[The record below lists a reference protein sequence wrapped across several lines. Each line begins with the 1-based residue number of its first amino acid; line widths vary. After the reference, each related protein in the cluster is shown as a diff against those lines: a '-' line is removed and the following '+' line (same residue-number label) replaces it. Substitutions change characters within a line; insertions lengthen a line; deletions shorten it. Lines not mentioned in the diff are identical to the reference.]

1 MPLCR
6 AVPFVDFSWLS
17 EVIGYAT
24 YQWNGPEALQLLYAG
39 GVTTCVGLLAWG
51 VWWKTRSNL
60 AAALAAALYLWV
72 DWKQLAIARP
82 QLVGCVCCMFLL
94 VLARTIRRVAL
105 PIPRLRVAKNGGY
118 EITASLVE
126 SKFPF
131 PLTSLA
137 VVILFAAW
145 ANLHGS
151 FLVGLALLGA
161 TVCGRA
167 GNMLRRTGSLR
178 IVYRDRAAR
187 RGVAFLVIAMAAVL
201 LNPYGWRI
209 YTAAWQLAANP
220 NLADLVEWK
229 PLGLWM
235 SQARAALAVSLGLL
249 AVYSL
254 TPRRISVAEPLLLV
268 GFGAAALTVSRMIV
282 WWGPI
287 AAYYA
292 ALHAAAIAKRRRLGM
307 HLVQKLRL
315 SRVYALCTTRMLPT
329 SFPVFVI
336 ACAVFLTPIFTHDFL
351 GRALEFYRD
360 RNFSVQTPVEAAE
373 YLVENP
379 PRGQIFNT
387 LEWGDYLLWAGPA
400 RLQVFAASHVHL
412 IPRPAWQDYVRII
425 TLDDGWQKILE
436 RYRINTAIV
445 DDDRHAALAD
455 ALREDAAWAVV
466 YEDAQGLIFVR
477 RQPL

>member
-235 SQARAALAVSLGLL
+235 SQARASLAVSIGLL
-249 AVYSL
+249 AVYAL
-254 TPRRISVAEPLLLV
+254 TPRRISIAEPLLLV
-268 GFGAAALTVSRMIV
+268 GFGAAALTASRMIV

-292 ALHAAAIAKRRRLGM
+292 ALHTTAIAKRRPWTIFARAPRL
-307 HLVQKLRL
+307 K
-315 SRVYALCTTRMLPT
+315 RVYAVCTTRMLPT

-336 ACAVFLTPIFTHDFL
+336 MCAVFLTPVFTHDFL
-351 GRALEFYRD
+351 GRALGLYRD
-360 RNFSVQTPVEAAE
+360 GNFSAPTPVQAAE

-387 LEWGDYLLWAGPA
+387 LEWGDYLLWAGPPG
-400 RLQVFAASHVHL
+400 LDVFVASHIHL
-412 IPRPAWQDYVRII
+412 VPRSVWQDYVRII

-445 DDDRHAALAD
+445 DDDQHAALAD
-455 ALREDAAWAVV
+455 ALRADPAWSVA
-466 YEDAQGLIFVR
+466 YEDARGLIFVR
-477 RQPL
+477 RHPL